1 MKIIAFSNTVNQ
13 IKLDKPQIVNNRIKE
28 YGNDV
33 DSDGKLI
40 YTENIRVT
48 FSASDAS
55 QLPSSLKA
63 DYISKMA
70 KLREDNPDVK
80 PIKFKAK
87 TDYEL
92 KTESVA
98 VVILDDGT
106 KVVKAVYRPLRD
118 RKPAF
123 TCSLEL

>member
-13 IKLDKPQIVNNRIKE
+13 IELSKPKIVNNRIKTYDNE
-28 YGNDV
+28 V
-33 DSDGKLI
+33 DSEGKLV

-48 FSASDAS
+48 FSTSEAS

-70 KLREDNPDVK
+70 KLRENTPDVK
-80 PIKFKAK
+80 PIIFKAK

-98 VVILDDGT
+98 VVSLDDGT
-106 KVVKAVYRPLRD
+106 KVVKAVYKPLKE